1 MAVGAVGS
9 GKTSLLMGIL
19 GELNLTSGS
28 FSVAGSVACASEE
41 PWIVSKSIKENIL
54 MGRPYNALLYAQTLD
69 SCALAKDLDLFKDR
83 KDTLVGDRGPRFAV
97 GRNLESVGEG
107 GVLCSGHILIS

>member
-1 MAVGAVGS
+1 MAVGPVGS
-9 GKTSLLMGIL
+9 GKNSLLSGIL

-28 FSVAGSVACASEE
+28 FSVAGSVAYASDE
-41 PWIVSKSIKENIL
+41 PWIVSKSIKKNIL
-54 MGRPYNALLYAQTLD
+54 MGRPYNASLYAQTLD